1 MATLK
6 NSISVRL
13 EGNQRLKLNYLS
25 ERNYHAKPVHLI
37 RAGIDLMAA
46 LAERN
51 NGLIPLPEHVALL
64 TSLAHRAQ
72 RDSRKTR

>member
-46 LAERN
+46 LAEQN
-51 NGLIPLPEHVALL
+51 NGLIPLPEHVTLLSALARR
-64 TSLAHRAQ
+64 AH
-72 RDSRKTR
+72 RDSRRTR